1 MLAAFLMVVA
11 LWLGGMGFFSQAV
24 WGLEEAGRDRL
35 SVMLRP
41 TPARADFVFF
51 GIDEAS
57 LSVSGVRDEEV
68 AESEVLGML
77 KERFPWNR
85 KVWAAVVDRLGE
97 AGARVIVLDVLF
109 TSPSDDPAADAEFAA
124 AVARHR
130 DKVVLGSSWEAMP
143 SGASTHAVPVPEL
156 VWADDGDDTAVGFV
170 NFWPD
175 ARDGMVRQAD
185 YRISPNG
192 VNMLP
197 RVPEEPVYDSLA
209 AAVGRKLGASVPD
222 GARRLRYAVGLVEG
236 GRAVSGAYPPKS
248 LYEIFVPELWEKNY
262 GAGRALEGKV
272 VMVGPAAPHFHDE
285 HATPS
290 GVLLGAQ
297 LHLQAL
303 GCLMEWG
310 FWSEASPLLEWLAL
324 IGMGSLGVW
333 LVMRVRNPLIVL
345 TVALLLLVGYSFA
358 CWFGSNASG
367 VLFAGVPGLLAM
379 GSVVLGGETAEYLV
393 EQARRKQLHQQL
405 RRSVSPDVADAMV
418 RAPEGYFDAA
428 RGGRRVV
435 AILFS
440 DVRNFTSRSE
450 EMEPEVLV
458 RQLNEYF
465 SAMVEAVFRAGGT
478 IDKFIGDAVMAV
490 WGGLEDRDD
499 ADLATSALEAGEGML
514 EALKR
519 LNGWWEGA
527 GMEGFEIG
535 IGIHIGPAVVGEI
548 GSMERSDFTA
558 IGDAVNVASRIEGM
572 TKALGLPLL
581 VSGRVAA
588 GVGKGMCPV
597 GSFRVKGRREGLPV
611 YTRVEGETAAWER
624 AMDLVRQG
632 EFAKAGQALD
642 EVPEDGPLAGAVA
655 FYRGRIARWEAE
667 PPADWNGVVT
677 LESK

>member
-1 MLAAFLMVVA
+1 MLAAFLLVVA

-24 WGLEEAGRDRL
+24 WGLEELGRDRL
-35 SVMLRP
+35 SVMLTP
-41 TPARADFVFF
+41 TPERQDLVFL

-57 LSVSGVRDEEV
+57 LSVSGVRDEEIGG
-68 AESEVLGML
+68 SEVLGMM

-85 KVWAAVVDRLGE
+85 RVWAAVVDRLGE
-97 AGARVIVLDVLF
+97 AGARVIVIDVLF
-109 TSPSDDPAADAEFAA
+109 TSPSDDPEADAAFAA

-130 DKVVLGSSWEAMP
+130 DKVVLGADWGMMSSGTSAY
-143 SGASTHAVPVPEL
+143 STPVPEL
-156 VWADDGDDTAVGFV
+156 VWADEGEDTAVGFV

-175 ARDGMVRQAD
+175 ARDGMIRKAD
-185 YRISPNG
+185 YRITPNG
-192 VNMLP
+192 VNMLERTP
-197 RVPEEPVYDSLA
+197 DEPIYDSLA
-209 AAVGRKLGASVPD
+209 AAVARKMGTVVPD
-222 GARRLRYAVGLVEG
+222 EAQRLRYAVGLVEG
-236 GRAVSGAYPPKS
+236 GRGISGAYAPKS
-248 LYEIFVPELWEKNY
+248 LYEIFVPALWEKNY
-262 GAGRALEGKV
+262 GNGSALEGKI

-290 GVLLGAQ
+290 GILFGAQ

-303 GCLMEWG
+303 GCLLERG

-333 LVMRVRNPLIVL
+333 LVMRVRNPLVVL
-345 TVALLLLVGYSFA
+345 TLALLVLVGYLFA
-358 CWFGSNASG
+358 CWYGSNVSG
-367 VLFAGVPGLLAM
+367 VLFAGIPGLLAM
-379 GSVVLGGETAEYLV
+379 GSVVIGGETAEYLV

-440 DVRNFTSRSE
+440 DVRNFTTRSE
-450 EMEPEVLV
+450 EMEPEMLV

-465 SAMVEAVFRAGGT
+465 AAMVEAVFRAGGT

-499 ADLATSALEAGEGML
+499 ADLANSALDAAEAML
-514 EALKR
+514 EALAR
-519 LNGWWEGA
+519 LNARWAAEGV
-527 GMEGFEIG
+527 EGFEIG
-535 IGIHIGPAVVGEI
+535 IGIHIGEAVVGEI

-581 VSGRVAA
+581 MSGRVAD
-588 GVGKGMCPV
+588 GVGRGMCPV
-597 GSFRVKGRREGLPV
+597 GNFRVKGRREGLPI
-611 YTRVEGETAAWER
+611 YTRVGGQTASWEQAMEWVR
-624 AMDLVRQG
+624 AG
-632 EFAKAGQALD
+632 EFARAA
-642 EVPEDGPLAGAVA
+642 EVIDGVPTDDPLAGVAA
-655 FYRGRIARWEAE
+655 FYRAWIARWQAD
-667 PPADWNGVVT
+667 PPEGWTGVVT